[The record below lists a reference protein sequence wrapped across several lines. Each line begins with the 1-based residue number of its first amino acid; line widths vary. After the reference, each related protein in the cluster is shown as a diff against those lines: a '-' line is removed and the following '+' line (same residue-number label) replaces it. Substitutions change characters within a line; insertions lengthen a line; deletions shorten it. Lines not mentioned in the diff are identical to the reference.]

1 MFFKQVRRNATKS
14 RKNNGLFFGSLIIA
28 IVAFYTLLSL
38 ESQDVMRFLKTIE
51 SDAVSK
57 LMLMIPSVY
66 VISLFFVFFL
76 VYFAYRYQLDN
87 RKKEFGLYLML
98 GMKRSKLFAMLMTET
113 LWNSLVSI
121 LIGLPISLLLTEGI
135 SLATVKLVGLGILGH
150 KISFSISAVLS
161 TVLGFVFIQM
171 IAMLCLC
178 IELSRKEPMQLL
190 RTDSPDK
197 QVSIS
202 KKKSWCCFL
211 FGVLFLL
218 IAYTVGILML
228 RSFNLIIV
236 LIILIFGGVGTFL
249 LYCGMGVIIGMHIQ
263 KKSPSKSGLFVFTG
277 RQIQEN
283 VLYEYKALAISS
295 LLILM
300 ALSCVSFGIG
310 IASVRGSE
318 STRNVDFSVDCSEEA
333 ISKFVGMDANKSA
346 ISTYYPMYVDHLDT
360 ESHEF
365 VWGIVEALETQHE
378 TSLRNNI
385 IENLS
390 GPSNYPYFISENS
403 YNDLLKSMGK
413 EPLHLEKNQVA
424 LYTSD
429 RDSREFTDILSGA
442 LKTGAYVE
450 IDDAR
455 YELLP
460 NLYCDNIV
468 ADRKITLYTALIISD
483 KLYQNLF
490 ADSGEPFCWNVLL
503 RDGLVKKEGLMQ
515 AIQTMEKSLSA
526 EGLDYESYL
535 GGIGRN
541 LFFTVA
547 ASYLTIYLGILFVLI
562 ANTVIGLKFLM
573 QLRSNKHRYLTLF
586 MLGANVNALCS
597 SAKKQIQLFFALVFG
612 VSICSSVFAI
622 WAMFTSFMK
631 LPVGISIGRVI
642 LIAGIGFVLFII
654 VELVYIVI
662 VERIGNKEIC
672 KISVTNRR

>member
-135 SLATVKLVGLGILGH
+135 SLATVKLVGLGIIGH

-228 RSFNLIIV
+228 RSFNLKIV

-310 IASVRGSE
+310 IASVRGSG
-318 STRNVDFSVDCSEEA
+318 SARNVDFSVDCSEEA
-333 ISKFVGMDANKSA
+333 ISEFVGMHANKSA

-429 RDSREFTDILSGA
+429 RDSREFTDIFSGA

-450 IDDAR
+450 IDDER

-460 NLYCDNIV
+460 NLYFDNIV
-468 ADRKITLYTALIISD
+468 ADRKITLYTALIVSD

-490 ADSGEPFCWNVLL
+490 ADSGEPFCWNLLL
-503 RDGLVKKEGLMQ
+503 RNGLVKKEGLMQ

-535 GGIGRN
+535 SGIGRN